1 MGRAFEFRKGRKLK
15 RWASMSKTFSRIS
28 KNIMMAVRE
37 GGPNPDTNY
46 RLKLEIQNAKQANMP
61 KENVERAIK
70 KASSN
75 DMQDFKEMVYE
86 GYAPYGI
93 AILVET
99 ATDNPTRTVANVRSY
114 FNKVNGSLG
123 TSGSVEFLFD
133 HKCHFKVPAGM
144 DLEEFELEMIDYG
157 VEEIFPDE
165 EDNTLMVYGA
175 FEDFG
180 AISKGLDE
188 KGIEILE
195 SGLERIPTDT
205 KTLTD
210 EQIPEVEKLIQL
222 LEEDDDV
229 QNVYHTWAES

>member
-1 MGRAFEFRKGRKLK
+1 
-15 RWASMSKTFSRIS
+15 MSKTFARIS
-28 KNIMMAVRE
+28 KNIMMAVKE
-37 GGPNPDTNY
+37 GGPNPDSNY

-75 DMQDFKEMVYE
+75 DMADYKELVYE

-93 AILVET
+93 AVLVET
-99 ATDNPTRTVANVRSY
+99 ATNNPTQTVANVRSY
-114 FNKVNGSLG
+114 FNTVNGSLG
-123 TSGSVEFLFD
+123 TSGSVEFLFE
-133 HKCHFKVPAGM
+133 HKCHFKIPGDM

-157 VEEIFPDE
+157 VEEIFNEE
-165 EDNTLMVYGA
+165 EDNTIMIYGS

-180 AISKGLDE
+180 SISRGLDE

-205 KTLTD
+205 KEPSE
-210 EQIPEVEKLIQL
+210 EQIPEVEKLIGL
-222 LEEDDDV
+222 LEDDNDV
-229 QNVYHTWAES
+229 QNVYYTWSESE